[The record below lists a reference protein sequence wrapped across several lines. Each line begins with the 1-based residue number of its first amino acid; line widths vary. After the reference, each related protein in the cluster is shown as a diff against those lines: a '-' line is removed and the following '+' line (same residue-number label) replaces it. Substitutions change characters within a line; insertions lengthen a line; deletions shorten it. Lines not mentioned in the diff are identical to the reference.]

1 MFFKLARKNVTRSL
15 KDYSVYFLTLT
26 LGVSLFYVFNSLEGQ
41 WAMQML
47 AKSAHYM
54 VESIL
59 IFMNIFSA
67 FVSVVLAC
75 LVLYANTFLM
85 KRRKRE
91 LGTYFLLGLPAGRV
105 SLLLVLE
112 TLLIGLMALAA
123 GLVLGV
129 LLAQGLGLLTIA
141 MFSAYPAGEQFALV
155 LSVKAIGKTVLYFG
169 VIFLVVMILTGVS
182 VSRAKLIDL
191 MQGARKNE
199 EMKERPLWTSVLTFL
214 AGVALLVVA
223 YAMLLIRGMLYID
236 PLFFLMLALG
246 TLGTLLFFRSL
257 SGFLLRVVKGHKKL
271 YYRGLNM
278 FVLRQFNSRIH
289 TTYLS
294 MTVICLLLLLA
305 IGVTACCVGLNDT
318 IEQNTSSAAPYD
330 VTIQNYSG
338 DTTVADLPARLAESG
353 FDPALLGEQH
363 DFLFYY
369 NDPAVTGIPAD
380 DAYAVVLLSDYNA
393 LMALQGGQ
401 ALTGDGLP
409 LVTDQAIVTGYSG
422 MNRYLVAPDSW
433 AEALQVRRQVFCANY
448 RGDKQTAEDALA
460 AACSSP
466 AFSDGLTLSLDTRIG
481 IYTENMGSKILVL
494 FMGLYLGMVFLL
506 TAAAVLAL
514 QQLSQAADNVPRYQI
529 LSRLGVPE
537 RMRDRS
543 VLTQVA
549 LSFFL
554 PLALAVVHF
563 IVGMTAANA
572 VISVVGRVDSV
583 RSSLVTAG
591 FLVLIYGA
599 YFLATCFGARR
610 IVKGNG

>member
-1 MFFKLARKNVTRSL
+1 
-15 KDYSVYFLTLT
+15 
-26 LGVSLFYVFNSLEGQ
+26 
-41 WAMQML
+41 
-47 AKSAHYM
+47 
-54 VESIL
+54 
-59 IFMNIFSA
+59 
-67 FVSVVLAC
+67 
-75 LVLYANTFLM
+75 
-85 KRRKRE
+85 
-91 LGTYFLLGLPAGRV
+91 
-105 SLLLVLE
+105 
-112 TLLIGLMALAA
+112 MALAA

-278 FVLRQFNSRIH
+278 FVLRQFTSRIH

-554 PLALAVVHF
+554 PLALAVVHS

-572 VISVVGRVDSV
+572 VISVVGQVDSV

>member
-1 MFFKLARKNVTRSL
+1 MQTGIPYSHAKTSAARYSNYLIVLLGILTAFGPLVTDMYLPTLPSMT
-15 KDYSVYFLTLT
+15 VYFGTSQSMVQMGLTASMAGLA
-26 LGVSLFYVFNSLEGQ
+26 LGQLLFGPLSDKFG
-41 WAMQML
+41 
-47 AKSAHYM
+47 
-54 VESIL
+54 
-59 IFMNIFSA
+59 
-67 FVSVVLAC
+67 
-75 LVLYANTFLM
+75 
-85 KRRKRE
+85 RRP
-91 LGTYFLLGLPAGRV
+91 LLLV
-105 SLLLVLE
+105 SLLL
-112 TLLIGLMALAA
+112 
-123 GLVLGV
+123 
-129 LLAQGLGLLTIA
+129 
-141 MFSAYPAGEQFALV
+141 F
-155 LSVKAIGKTVLYFG
+155 
-169 VIFLVVMILTGVS
+169 
-182 VSRAKLIDL
+182 
-191 MQGARKNE
+191 
-199 EMKERPLWTSVLTFL
+199 
-214 AGVALLVVA
+214 VA
-223 YAMLLIRGMLYID
+223 
-236 PLFFLMLALG
+236 
-246 TLGTLLFFRSL
+246 S
-257 SGFLLRVVKGHKKL
+257 
-271 YYRGLNM
+271 
-278 FVLRQFNSRIH
+278 
-289 TTYLS
+289 
-294 MTVICLLLLLA
+294 TVICIFSPTVYVFVGMRLFQGIGAAGGIVISRSVATDRYRGKELVKVLAVIGVINGIAPVAAPVLGGVLTDAVGWRGIFVILLA

-401 ALTGDGLP
+401 ALAGDGLP

-460 AACSSP
+460 AAYSSP

-554 PLALAVVHF
+554 PLALAVVHS